1 MQTRYDQIIS
11 EFVKQTTLKRIRV
24 KTDPRADHDF
34 AHAAG
39 YEGFVLEEDDMGN
52 IVAFIPDAGDNN
64 VIDVPFGSYSPCA
77 QQDEHE
83 NPQLEL
89 LKNHVI
95 SALID
100 SEDIEEGDP
109 GVENIMVINNIHQLH
124 DYLDQKGI
132 DDEKMLDILKS
143 FFDYE

>member
-11 EFVKQTTLKRIRV
+11 EFVKQTTLKRIRI
-24 KTDPRADHDF
+24 KTDPRAEDDF
-34 AHAAG
+34 AHADG

-64 VIDVPFGSYSPCA
+64 VMDVPFGSYSPCA
-77 QQDEHE
+77 QSDEPE

-89 LKNHVI
+89 LKTHVI
-95 SALID
+95 STLVD